1 MAIYTI
7 ETTYHLPVYRQRRY
21 EADTLNEACRS
32 AVAEDDWDDAKR
44 DYESSGETY
53 VTGIWEGAD
62 AAYAGSAIA
71 IPEQFGET
79 IQRKAELFDVLV
91 DLLREPAR
99 VMGLSRDQFAE
110 WLPRA
115 LDTLAKAD
123 AIVGGPLMP
132 ES

>member
-1 MAIYTI
+1 MTIYTI
-7 ETTYHLPVYRQRRY
+7 ETTYHLPVYRERTY
-21 EADTLNEACRS
+21 EADTLEEACR
-32 AVAEDDWDDAKR
+32 AAAAEDDWDDAKR

-62 AAYAGSAIA
+62 TAYAGSAIA

-99 VMGLSRDQFAE
+99 VMGLSRDQFAD

-115 LDTLAKAD
+115 LDALSTAD
-123 AIVGGPLMP
+123 AIAGDPLMP
-132 ES
+132 QS

>member
-1 MAIYTI
+1 VAIYTI
-7 ETTYHLPVYRQRRY
+7 ETTYHLPVYRQRTY
-21 EADTLNEACRS
+21 KADTLEEACRA

-62 AAYAGSAIA
+62 AAYASSAIA

-99 VMGLSRDQFAE
+99 VMGLSRVAE

-123 AIVGGPLMP
+123 AIVGGPLML